1 MIAGDAAPRFG
12 TRSLPS
18 FDYATVHLCATL
30 SSLSFGLLFVT
41 MWVLRERGTFY
52 LLCGAAALTYAA
64 TLAGFGLGMRGLAV
78 STLLCT
84 GLGAYNGYL
93 LAALRQFRGD
103 HPLSVTVVAMPV
115 VSGLSYLL
123 FAMQPDGASSGRIAN
138 SVVLGV
144 STLLIAIA
152 YLRTRESRAPR
163 SQRIVGVLQ
172 LAYLPAYAM
181 SIVLDGSHGLPRDW
195 LSLIPLLSD
204 QLLLGVLNIALLSM
218 PGERAEADLRTLA
231 LHDPLTG
238 VWNRAG
244 LDHLRRTG
252 PYPAD
257 LILFDIDRFKQLN
270 DAHGH
275 AAGDDVLRS
284 LAQGVR
290 AALPA
295 GAQLVRLGGDEFA
308 ALLPAGQ
315 QPAHAMHVAETL
327 CDIARTETRCT
338 ISIGIAPF
346 ASEGDGWHAA
356 FRQADAMLYRA
367 KGAGRDRVA
376 A

>member
-1 MIAGDAAPRFG
+1 M
-12 TRSLPS
+12 PS
-18 FDYATVHLCATL
+18 FDYATVHLCAVL
-30 SSLSFGLLFVT
+30 SSLSFGLLFLT

-64 TLAGFGLGMRGLAV
+64 TLAGFGLGIRSLAV
-78 STLLCT
+78 STLLCA

-93 LAALRQFRGD
+93 LAALRQFRGER
-103 HPLSVTVVAMPV
+103 PLNATVVAMPV
-115 VSGLSYLL
+115 VSGLAYLS
-123 FAMQPDGASSGRIAN
+123 FALLPDGAPIGRIAN
-138 SVVLGV
+138 SVVLGA
-144 STLLIAIA
+144 STLLIATA
-152 YLRTRESRAPR
+152 FLRTRGSRAPR

-172 LAYLPAYAM
+172 LAYLPAYAT
-181 SIVLDGSHGLPRDW
+181 SIALDSTGGSPRDW

-238 VWNRAG
+238 AWNRAG

-252 PYPAD
+252 PHPAD
-257 LILFDIDRFKQLN
+257 LILFDVDCFKQLN
-270 DAHGH
+270 DCHGH
-275 AAGDDVLRS
+275 AAGDEVLRS
-284 LAQGVR
+284 LADGVR

-295 GAQLVRLGGDEFA
+295 GAQLIRLGGDEFA

-315 QPAHAMHVAETL
+315 EPGHATRIAETL
-327 CDIARTETRCT
+327 CHIARTQTRCT
-338 ISIGIAPF
+338 ISVGIA
-346 ASEGDGWHAA
+346 AIATDADGWRAA